1 MTLKMA
7 SSSGEQLPGQVVLV
21 LQGGGALGAYQ
32 LGVYSSS
39 WYRTEPLHATLAPLI
54 DFELLKAKHTRL
66 TVGAVNVKSGELR
79 YFDNTRAPEPLA
91 LEHVMASGALP
102 PAFPAIA
109 VDGEPYWDGGIY
121 SNTPIEAVLDD
132 HPRRD
137 SVIFSVNVWQPAGPE
152 PQSIWDVLGRQK
164 NIQYASRA
172 DSHIARHKQI
182 HRLRHIIRKL
192 SHHLPEEKRGHP
204 DVKGHAGHGCGTT
217 MHIVRF
223 LLSLAPALVAPGWAA
238 RAWAATLPR
247 ASAVPGGVARVGLGA
262 SEQPPRV
269 HLGGDRVLVMR
280 DGDEWVAFVGI
291 ALSAKPGSKLRVE
304 AEQAGDRVERF
315 EIAVAPKE
323 YASQHLKVPPG
334 QVDLSKEHLTRYE
347 RERMHLSE
355 VLRTFTDSA
364 PATLAMLQPAP
375 GERSSSFG
383 LRRYFNGRARSPH
396 NGMDFAAP
404 AGTPVIAANA
414 GRVIDTG
421 D

>member
-1 MTLKMA
+1 M
-7 SSSGEQLPGQVVLV
+7 S
-21 LQGGGALGAYQ
+21 
-32 LGVYSSS
+32 
-39 WYRTEPLHATLAPLI
+39 
-54 DFELLKAKHTRL
+54 
-66 TVGAVNVKSGELR
+66 
-79 YFDNTRAPEPLA
+79 
-91 LEHVMASGALP
+91 
-102 PAFPAIA
+102 
-109 VDGEPYWDGGIY
+109 
-121 SNTPIEAVLDD
+121 
-132 HPRRD
+132 RR
-137 SVIFSVNVWQPAGPE
+137 
-152 PQSIWDVLGRQK
+152 
-164 NIQYASRA
+164 
-172 DSHIARHKQI
+172 
-182 HRLRHIIRKL
+182 
-192 SHHLPEEKRGHP
+192 
-204 DVKGHAGHGCGTT
+204 
-217 MHIVRF
+217 RF

-247 ASAVPGGVARVGLGA
+247 ASAVPGGVARIGLGA

-304 AEQAGDRVERF
+304 AEQAGDRAERF

-421 D
+421 DYFFPGRTIVLDHGQGLLTLYARSEEHTSELQSPCNLVCRLLLEKKQGGIVSRHLQ

>member
-1 MTLKMA
+1 M
-7 SSSGEQLPGQVVLV
+7 S
-21 LQGGGALGAYQ
+21 
-32 LGVYSSS
+32 
-39 WYRTEPLHATLAPLI
+39 
-54 DFELLKAKHTRL
+54 
-66 TVGAVNVKSGELR
+66 
-79 YFDNTRAPEPLA
+79 
-91 LEHVMASGALP
+91 
-102 PAFPAIA
+102 
-109 VDGEPYWDGGIY
+109 
-121 SNTPIEAVLDD
+121 
-132 HPRRD
+132 RR
-137 SVIFSVNVWQPAGPE
+137 
-152 PQSIWDVLGRQK
+152 
-164 NIQYASRA
+164 
-172 DSHIARHKQI
+172 
-182 HRLRHIIRKL
+182 
-192 SHHLPEEKRGHP
+192 
-204 DVKGHAGHGCGTT
+204 
-217 MHIVRF
+217 RF

-247 ASAVPGGVARVGLGA
+247 ASAVPGGVARIGLGA

-291 ALSAKPGSKLRVE
+291 ALGAKPGSKLRLE
-304 AEQAGDRVERF
+304 AEQAGGAVERF

-347 RERMHLSE
+347 RERVHLSE

-421 D
+421 DYFFPGRTIVLDHGQGLLTLYAHLEAIDAALAQAVAAGSVIGKVGATGRSTGAHLHFSVYLNAVAVDPALFLQD